1 MAAERTRNRWWDRL
15 LDPVHFAR
23 RVGAE
28 VQPTWRRFTEGESRI
43 PVTIAIGVAIALQLL
58 LDDRVANHPKWV
70 LPTLAFLLLVGIV
83 AANPK
88 RIDSQSRALRLATLL
103 LIAIMSLANM
113 ASAAR
118 LILDLIRGE
127 GIHDAGDLLLA
138 GGAIWLTNVIVFALW
153 YWMFDRGGP
162 VARLLVTDSYPDLL
176 FPQMTCDPALKLV
189 QPRRASAVRVQPC
202 PKRAATWPSTNTVLD
217 LKSPKTLLKRPP
229 RTVSLSSRRLRLTAP
244 ASAPTRLST
253 PTPTSR

>member
-1 MAAERTRNRWWDRL
+1 MAAVQRGRVA
-15 LDPVHFAR
+15 DPGHV
-23 RVGAE
+23 
-28 VQPTWRRFTEGESRI
+28 
-43 PVTIAIGVAIALQLL
+43 AIGVRDRACSCL

-88 RIDSQSRALRLATLL
+88 RIDSPVD
-103 LIAIMSLANM
+103 
-113 ASAAR
+113 SAPGADAAADRGHEPGRTWRRRRR

-176 FPQMTCDPALKLV
+176 FPQMTCDP
-189 QPRRASAVRVQPC
+189 R
-202 PKRAATWPSTNTVLD
+202 
-217 LKSPKTLLKRPP
+217 
-229 RTVSLSSRRLRLTAP
+229 
-244 ASAPTRLST
+244 
-253 PTPTSR
+253 

>member
-1 MAAERTRNRWWDRL
+1 VAAERTSNRWWDRL
-15 LDPVHFAR
+15 LDPVPFAR

-28 VQPTWRRFTEGESRI
+28 GERAWRRFNEGESRI
-43 PVTIAIGVAIALQLL
+43 PVTVAIGVAIALQLL
-58 LDDRVANHPKWV
+58 LDSRVANHPIWV

-88 RIDSQSRALRLATLL
+88 RIDSQSRLLRGATLL
-103 LIAIMSLANM
+103 LIAIMSLANT

-118 LILDLIRGE
+118 LILDLIRDE
-127 GIHDAGDLLLA
+127 GIREAGDLLLA

-189 QPRRASAVRVQPC
+189 QPGWKPDFYDYLYTSFTNSTAFSPTDVLPMSRWTKMTMMLQSGVALLLAILVIARAV
-202 PKRAATWPSTNTVLD
+202 NVLN
-217 LKSPKTLLKRPP
+217 
-229 RTVSLSSRRLRLTAP
+229 
-244 ASAPTRLST
+244 
-253 PTPTSR
+253 